1 MTKRQRLT
9 LNEVL
14 DDVLSDSD
22 DDYDDPDEPMMEGS
36 DDEFSDLELEDD
48 DMEMNTNNPSTP
60 AAAHIHT
67 SPSSTLS
74 QTTSTRSSPAP
85 PSPST
90 SIGDDSLSSPPGI
103 NISNYNQT
111 AYLFGHSV
119 EPPTTWSEELKP
131 VTIRD
136 FASRVGPAVDIPE
149 SPMETFE
156 LFYSEDLQKMIVDE
170 SNRYA
175 RQVMGDEKYRD
186 WTKITVEE
194 LKAFFGF
201 SILMGIDHLP
211 SVDDYWSKDP
221 LLHYAPIADK
231 IPRWHFR
238 EISRY
243 LHFVNN
249 EDLVPRDDPM
259 HDRLGK
265 VRPLIDHLSSKFAT
279 LYEPSKNVAI
289 DEAMIK
295 FQGRLSLKQYMPMK
309 PIKRGIK
316 VWVLGDSSN
325 GYFSRFDV
333 YTGRKEQ
340 REEGLGTHV
349 VKSLTSDLKHKYHH
363 VYFDNYFTSFQ
374 LLEDLEKD
382 GIYGCGTARS
392 NRKEFPLALKTSGLK
407 TRYKI

>member
-1 MTKRQRLT
+1 M
-9 LNEVL
+9 
-14 DDVLSDSD
+14 LSDND
-22 DDYDDPDEPMMEGS
+22 EYDDPDEPMMEGS
-36 DDEFSDLELEDD
+36 DNEFSDLELEDD
-48 DMEMNTNNPSTP
+48 DMEMDTDNPSTP
-60 AAAHIHT
+60 ARADHIYT
-67 SPSSTLS
+67 SPSL
-74 QTTSTRSSPAP
+74 TTSTRSSPAP
-85 PSPST
+85 PSRSALGSP
-90 SIGDDSLSSPPGI
+90 SIGDASPPGT
-103 NISNYNQT
+103 NISSTNNYNPMV
-111 AYLFGHSV
+111 YLFGHSA
-119 EPPTTWSEELKP
+119 EPPATWSEDLKP
-131 VTIRD
+131 VTISD

-156 LFYSEDLQKMIVDE
+156 LFYSDLQKMIVDE

-175 RQVMGDEKYRD
+175 TQVMGDEKYAD

-221 LLHYAPIADK
+221 LLHYAPIADR
-231 IPRWHFR
+231 IPRWRFR

-249 EDLVPRDDPM
+249 EDLVPRDDPT

-295 FQGRLSLKQYMPMK
+295 FQGRSSLKQYMPMK

-340 REEGLGTHV
+340 REEGLGAHV

-374 LLEDLEKD
+374 LLEDLKD
-382 GIYGCGTARS
+382 GIYGCDTARS
-392 NRKEFPLALKTSGLK
+392 NRKEFPVALKTSGLK
-407 TRYKI
+407 TRYKF